1 MKTLSYAFSSGAGA
15 EGAALTRE
23 LAFTLVDSGGL
34 KTLFPLFMKT
44 PTHNRV
50 GTSSGARGR
59 KYKKKRVELSMS
71 EAELEEH
78 IITIVSGVV
87 RGVLLCALSLL
98 ITDYWS

>member
-1 MKTLSYAFSSGAGA
+1 MGA
-15 EGAALTRE
+15 ETATLTRD
-23 LAFTLVDSGGL
+23 LAFTLVEAGGL

-50 GTSSGARGR
+50 GASAGARGPHGR
-59 KYKKKRVELSMS
+59 KYKKKRIELSMS

-87 RGVLLCALSLL
+87 RGVLVGALLVTKYIFN
-98 ITDYWS
+98 ITYD